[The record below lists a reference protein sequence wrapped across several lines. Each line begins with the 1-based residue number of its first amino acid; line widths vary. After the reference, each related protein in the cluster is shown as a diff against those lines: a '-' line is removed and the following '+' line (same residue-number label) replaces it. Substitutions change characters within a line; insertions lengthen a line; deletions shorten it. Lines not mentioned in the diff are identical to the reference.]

1 MLPSQNHLE
10 YIRSYDTNVDNDY
23 ECSGLNK
30 KGDIHT
36 HDFCRKHFRLHP
48 IITNIVFEQTFMLW

>member
-1 MLPSQNHLE
+1 MQR
-10 YIRSYDTNVDNDY
+10 IQQ
-23 ECSGLNK
+23 
-30 KGDIHT
+30 KGDIYT